1 LTQTTGQNGPDTGP
15 ALVPGGPGGTGAAR
29 PTSADLP
36 PIGFPA
42 KQAEPEIV
50 DVWSRPA
57 RWYRALAVAFL
68 LFNILLFG
76 ALGCYTYRL
85 RTGDPYPLLRPVISL
100 FGGDLAPPRYPYW
113 TLWKACFDPF
123 GPSQVTLTD
132 FLIFPI
138 SVEQV
143 PTQIIIVGLL
153 MASLVTIPILVAMLY
168 RLPVAMAFLVIVG
181 FVAVFPWL
189 SLTLLLSCFIAT
201 ARPFKFSFRYATVL
215 LALIPVIVYFFASTR
230 GADDVAT
237 LAGANERMKLYA
249 PWVLAVI
256 ASCLSAG
263 LVLAFAYLISY
274 RPGGIAS
281 LLAVLFAVPVSLFHT
296 QVGGDELAYRLLEH
310 DYGPDSRRVFVDMD
324 PRELVE
330 RVAELEWTADAQG
343 ERRDIR
349 ALVQNK
355 MLLLKLA
362 LPTELLRQQ
371 HEVVQ
376 QCNRFME
383 KHPNSRYYWNCLY
396 LRGRAMDMRIDMELL
411 RREALV
417 QFYAGFPSEESRETW
432 KELLRDNPD
441 SPFASVA
448 GLKLALFEARE
459 GKLKVAENTLQ
470 RIVDTFGS
478 GQPPPPTTAATSGL
492 GQLFARKPAASSLN
506 VDPKAVAEQAAQFLS
521 LIRENQYGQFTDVV
535 YPEHNPISWLLRC
548 DPRHAK
554 YPENL
559 KHIDQWFPG
568 SRLHDNL
575 MVRLALTKHS
585 VEERREA
592 LKAVIDRYRG
602 GDAAAHAIYEL
613 GVLELNDNRKAEGI
627 RALNL
632 LLQEHEDSPW
642 VASAMR
648 KLMVIDAAPRAK

>member
-1 LTQTTGQNGPDTGP
+1 MTQTTGQNGPDTGP
-15 ALVPGGPGGTGAAR
+15 ALVPGGPGRGGAAR
-29 PTSADLP
+29 PTAASLP
-36 PIGFPA
+36 PIGFPP
-42 KQAEPEIV
+42 KHPEPEII

-57 RWYRALAVAFL
+57 RYYRGLAVAFL
-68 LFNILLFG
+68 VFNILLFG

-123 GPSQVTLTD
+123 GPNQVTLTD
-132 FLIFPI
+132 FLMFPI
-138 SVEQV
+138 SVEHV
-143 PTQIIIVGLL
+143 PTQIVIVGLL
-153 MASLVTIPILVAMLY
+153 MASLITIPILVAMLY
-168 RLPVAMAFLVIVG
+168 RLPVAMVFLVIVG

-189 SLTLLLSCFIAT
+189 SLTLLLSCVIT
-201 ARPFKFSFRYATVL
+201 TVRWFKFSFRYATVL
-215 LALIPVIVYFFASTR
+215 LALIPVIVYFYTSTR
-230 GADDVAT
+230 SGDDLAT
-237 LAGANERMKLYA
+237 LGGDIERMKLYA

-263 LVLAFAYLISY
+263 LVLAFAYLMDY

-330 RVAELEWTADAQG
+330 RVAELEWTANAHG

-349 ALVQNK
+349 AVVQNK

-362 LPTELLRQQ
+362 LPTELHRQQ

-376 QCNRFME
+376 QCDRFIQE
-383 KHPNSRYYWNCLY
+383 YPNSRYYWNCLY

-411 RREALV
+411 RREALL
-417 QFYAGFPSEESRETW
+417 QFYSGFPSEASRETW
-432 KELLRDNPD
+432 KELLGENPD

-448 GLKLALFEARE
+448 GLKLALLEARE
-459 GKLKVAENTLQ
+459 GNLRVAEETLQ
-470 RIVDTFGS
+470 KIVDKFAS
-478 GQPPPPTTAATSGL
+478 GPRSPPTTAATSGL
-492 GQLFARKPAASSLN
+492 RQLFARKPAASSLN
-506 VDPKAVAEQAAQFLS
+506 VDPQAVAEEAAQFLS

-559 KHIDQWFPG
+559 EHIDQWFPG

-575 MVRLALTKHS
+575 MVRLALTKHT

-592 LKAVIDRYRG
+592 LEAVIDRYRG

-613 GVLELNDNRKAEGI
+613 GVLELNDNRKANGI
-627 RALNL
+627 RALNQL
-632 LLQEHEDSPW
+632 VQEHKDSPW
-642 VASAMR
+642 VASALR
-648 KLMVIDAAPRAK
+648 KLMAIDAAPRVK